1 MLFLTSGATLE
12 EAKADPEF
20 YETKRSNNMKK
31 SLMAFT
37 VVALLIGS
45 ACSNW
50 NRMTPKSMDSTAIE
64 AEIRK
69 NLASDR
75 ITGLTVNVNNGV
87 VTLGG
92 HVKNTSDRQKAET
105 DAGKVNGVTSV
116 VDNLT
121 IE

>member
-1 MLFLTSGATLE
+1 
-12 EAKADPEF
+12 
-20 YETKRSNNMKK
+20 MKK
-31 SLMAFT
+31 SLMAFA
-37 VVALLIGS
+37 VFALLIGT

-50 NRMTPKSMDSTAIE
+50 NRMTPKSMDSTTIE

-69 NLASDR
+69 NLARDH

-87 VTLGG
+87 VTLAG
-92 HVKNTSDRQKAET
+92 HVKNASDRQAAEG
-105 DAGKVNGVTSV
+105 DAGKVMGVTSV